1 MTKFFSV
8 LRYHLLTRQGFREMV
23 RDIHE
28 SAKSDN
34 RFGYK
39 CLVVCGLVIV
49 GQIVYQVRFYNLFN
63 GF

>member
-1 MTKFFSV
+1 MNRIKSV
-8 LRYHLLTRQGFREMV
+8 VREFLLSV
-23 RDIHE
+23 HE

-49 GQIVYQVRFYNLFN
+49 GQIVYDVRLYNLFN
-63 GF
+63 GN